1 MRDFDERLRGV
12 DLVPAP
18 DEWEDIELRAW
29 TARPPQKRRV
39 ASAAVALLVG
49 IGSIVV
55 VVIAFR
61 NVREG
66 TPAGQL
72 QANGLIV
79 FTDAVPL
86 PGPSAFENTDLF
98 AFDPATG
105 ERVNL
110 TNTPMVAEGSPVWS
124 PDGTKVVYQQST
136 AAGEGQDLELT
147 NVLVSA
153 NADLTDPRVIR
164 RCEGSCASYDIAWS
178 PDGSQLAWVA
188 EERVEG
194 GWVLALQVYDFSSD
208 STTTLCDSRSC
219 GWPGQPAWSPDG
231 AHVVFSNAGDSWVPG
246 VFAPSGP
253 IWIADVQTGRVA
265 PLTRSSEPCNA
276 GSSEACIFDSSPAWS
291 PDGRSIAFVRTTNP
305 GRPGATTDL
314 VTTAA
319 DGSDPRVLS
328 ECVSNDQC
336 RQGPVAWSPDG
347 RLIAYID
354 RYDRPALHLVD
365 PTNGGDTQIP
375 LPSSVGYASNLL
387 WSPDGTQ
394 LAFLAEG
401 RRSDLFLVD
410 SATHE
415 VHNAASE
422 LTSEGDL
429 DWLPAGAIEVT
440 DTSTPPPAVSPRVT
454 ATIPVGSFPRD
465 VAVGAGAVWVSVNDF
480 NAGEPETHSVVRID
494 PATNEIVA
502 TIPVRTAGNL
512 AVGSDAVW
520 TFDSVDGPQ
529 DTVVRIDPTTNQVV
543 GTIPAGPY
551 ASDVAV
557 DASGVWVTRDID
569 GRGQSGEV
577 IRIDPATNGIVA
589 RIPVEGR
596 IRDVVVGEGGVWVV
610 DSTSTLR
617 REPSLIHIDP
627 EANDVVAT
635 IPGLAGLN
643 VATGGGL
650 VWIQGWLSTI
660 DPGVGTGAGDRPLAL
675 RIDPATDQIIGDPI
689 PMEFFYPF
697 AFWEG
702 GIWFVGEEAAI
713 SRLNTGTLEVDHS
726 VAVDAVAQDLTMH
739 AALDTSTGTIWVANY
754 QETITRID
762 LR

>member
-1 MRDFDERLRGV
+1 MRDLEERLHGV

-18 DEWEDIELRAW
+18 DEWEAIEVRAW
-29 TARPPQKRRV
+29 TTRPQRQRL
-39 ASAAVALLVG
+39 AAVLVALLVG

-61 NVREG
+61 DVRQGE
-66 TPAGQL
+66 PAGRL
-72 QANGLIV
+72 QENGLIV
-79 FTDAVPL
+79 YADAVPL
-86 PGPSAFENTDLF
+86 PGPTAFENMDLF
-98 AFDPATG
+98 AFDPETG

-110 TNTPMVAEGSPVWS
+110 TNTPTIAERSPVWS
-124 PDGTKVVYQQST
+124 PNGAKVVYEQST
-136 AAGEGQDLELT
+136 AQGEGQDPEIT
-147 NVLVSA
+147 SALVSA
-153 NADLTDPRVIR
+153 NNDLTDPHVIR
-164 RCEGSCASYDIAWS
+164 RCEGSCGSYDIAWS

-219 GWPGQPAWSPDG
+219 GWPGRPAWSPDG
-231 AHVVFSNAGDSWVPG
+231 SRIIFSNSGSYRLPG
-246 VFAPSGP
+246 PLLPSGP
-253 IWIADVQTGRVA
+253 IWIADVQTGHVA
-265 PLTRSSEPCNA
+265 PLTGSSEPCNA
-276 GSSEACIFDSSPAWS
+276 GSREACIFDSAPAWS

-305 GRPGATTDL
+305 GRPGAATDL
-314 VTTAA
+314 VRVEA

-336 RQGPVAWSPDG
+336 RQGPVVWSPDG
-347 RLIAYID
+347 RLVAYID

-365 PTNGGDTQIP
+365 PTDGGDTQIP
-375 LPSSVGYASNLL
+375 LPPPVGYASNLL
-387 WSPDGTQ
+387 WSPDGTR

-410 SATHE
+410 SATRE
-415 VHNAASE
+415 VRTAATG

-429 DWLPAGAIEVT
+429 AWLPSGAIEVT
-440 DTSTPPPAVSPRVT
+440 DSATPTPTVSPHVT

-465 VAVGAGAVWVSVNDF
+465 IAVGAGAVWVSVNDF
-480 NAGEPETHSVVRID
+480 TEGEPETHSVVRID

-502 TIPVRTAGNL
+502 IISVRTAGNL

-520 TFDSVDGPQ
+520 TIDSIDEPQ
-529 DTVVRIDPTTNQVV
+529 DTVVRIDPATNQVV
-543 GTIPAGPY
+543 GTIPVGPY
-551 ASDVAV
+551 AFDVAV
-557 DASGVWVTRDID
+557 DASSVWVTRDID

-577 IRIDPATNGIVA
+577 IRIDPATNEVVA
-589 RIPVEGR
+589 RIPVDGR

-610 DSTSTLR
+610 DSTSTAQ
-617 REPSLIHIDP
+617 REPALIHIDP
-627 EANDVVAT
+627 QANDVVAT

-643 VATGGGL
+643 VTTGGGL

-660 DPGVGTGAGDRPLAL
+660 DPGSGDRPLAL
-675 RIDPATDQIIGDPI
+675 RIDPTTDHFVGDPVPI
-689 PMEFFYPF
+689 EFFNPF

-702 GIWFVGEEAAI
+702 GIWFVTEEAVV
-713 SRLNTGTLEVDHS
+713 SRLNTGTLKVDHS
-726 VAVDAVAQDLTMH
+726 VDVAPVAQDSTVH

-754 QETITRID
+754 EEAITRID
-762 LR
+762 LK